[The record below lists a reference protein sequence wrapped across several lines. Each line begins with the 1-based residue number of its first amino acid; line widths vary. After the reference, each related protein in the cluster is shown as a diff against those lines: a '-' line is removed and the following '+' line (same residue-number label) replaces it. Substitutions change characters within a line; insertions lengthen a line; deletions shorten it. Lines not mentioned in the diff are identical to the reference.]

1 MLGILLL
8 AAGVVYIAVKLSSI
22 APAAEDAASLR
33 ARANQAGD
41 AMGRAFED
49 SHAAYARRD
58 GKQAKLLSEEGKK
71 WKAEME
77 ELNWRASEMVFAGAH
92 HSAHGQ
98 RTLLMA
104 STSGNNKV
112 TVLCD
117 YARAFLMFSRIAD
130 LARSTFMGST

>member
-8 AAGVVYIAVKLSSI
+8 AAGVVYIAVKLSST

-77 ELNWRASEMVFAGAH
+77 ELNLRASEMVFAGEH
-92 HSAHGQ
+92 RSAHRQ
-98 RTLLMA
+98 RTLLMVR
-104 STSGNNKV
+104 TSGNNKV
-112 TVLCD
+112 TLLCD
-117 YARAFLMFSRIAD
+117 YARALLMPRRIAD
-130 LARSTFMGST
+130 LARSTSMGST